1 MLKLVEVESSHEIK
15 SFLSIADQI
24 YKDDP
29 EWIKPLDKDIE
40 AVFDREKNKY
50 FRHGDCI
57 RYNVY
62 QGNKHVGRF
71 AVFYNKKQKLK
82 LQAGGIGFFEC
93 VNDQKV
99 ANFIFDTAKDWLL
112 SHGYEAMDGLIN
124 FGERDKFWGLLVEG
138 FHEPL
143 YGMNYNPPYYVDLL
157 ENYGFKV
164 YFNQLCYGLKVKG
177 NFKESWLE
185 RSKTLAADPDYTI
198 KNVSKRNLEKFAR
211 DFTYIYNK
219 AWVTHAGNK
228 TLDEK
233 VAVKMFQT
241 MKPVMDEKISMF
253 VYHKDQPVACWI
265 NLPDL
270 NQYFK
275 YLNGKLSLW
284 HKIKFLYYKKTL
296 KNNRMV
302 GLVFG
307 VIPEYQGRGID
318 NFMMIESNK
327 DFVNNTH
334 YEDYE
339 MQWIGD
345 FNPKM
350 INIAKSLGAEV
361 TRKLATYRKIFD
373 DQEPFERYPI
383 IK

>member
-1 MLKLVEVESSHEIK
+1 MLKLVEVQSKQEIK
-15 SFLSIADQI
+15 NFLSIADYI

-62 QGNKHVGRF
+62 QGNAHVGRF

-82 LQAGGIGFFEC
+82 LKAGGIGFFEC
-93 VNDQKV
+93 INDQKV
-99 ANFIFDTAKDWLL
+99 ANFIFDSAKDWLL

-124 FGERDKFWGLLVEG
+124 FGERDKFWGLLVDG
-138 FHEPL
+138 YHQPL

-164 YFNQLCYGLKVKG
+164 YFNQLCYGLKIQE

-185 RSKTLAADPDYTI
+185 RTKILAADPNYSIRNVTKNNI
-198 KNVSKRNLEKFAR
+198 KKFAQ

-241 MKPVMDEKISMF
+241 MKPVMDEHISIF
-253 VYHKDQPVACWI
+253 VYHKDEPVACWI

-275 YLNGKLSLW
+275 YLNGKFSLW
-284 HKIKFLYYKKTL
+284 HKIKFLFYKSIL
-296 KNNRMV
+296 RNNRMV

-307 VIPEYQGRGID
+307 VIPEFQGKGVD
-318 NFMMIESNK
+318 NYMVIESYK
-327 DFVNNTH
+327 KYISKTH
-334 YEDYE
+334 FKDYE

-350 INIAKSLGAEV
+350 VNIANSLGAEV

-373 DQEPFERYPI
+373 DEIPFERYPI